1 MTITKNSGAPSP
13 QPDGAAEGGWE
24 PTRAQSMMATQI
36 MRGAD
41 EAEDDTTA
49 RDIGRPVGDNVREL
63 FVSCGPAEALRQQFE
78 ILHPEFIAVHDVGT
92 ALSRKLLAGIA
103 AASGRSVQRLVIRR
117 QGYGTPLATL
127 EFIEW
132 PTAQGTALRL
142 YTTEADADTASRAA
156 LAMMLLAH
164 SQLGVMLVGDLPVH
178 ALTTALQPLQQALA
192 RGPWPNRHLLMLPL
206 SSASAVAAQ
215 SAHLSGP
222 SGVTVRTTPQVQ
234 RPAQAWGFISA
245 TWNQMHDSDAARGMQ
260 LPGVAAGP
268 AAAGPAVTP
277 TAPAAVPGPSNPSAP
292 QAGPVSPLAA
302 AQAALAAATA
312 PVAAPASPPAAAP
325 VTPLPMRPM
334 PAVPGPGAAPRG
346 RDDVRVDHLGRRGKL
361 NGMLACAVFDTA
373 TSRLR
378 AHAGTAFDG
387 ERLAHQG
394 RALIDAA
401 RRSADG
407 LGVPPGTP
415 ETTLTLAAHHVM
427 LRPIARHPDLALIAV
442 FDARIANLTLVRLQ
456 IQRHDEDFAP

>member
-1 MTITKNSGAPSP
+1 MTITRNSEAPSP
-13 QPDGAAEGGWE
+13 QPHGAAEGGWE

-36 MRGAD
+36 MRDAD

-78 ILHPEFIAVHDVGT
+78 ILHPGFIAVHDVGT

-156 LAMMLLAH
+156 LAMTLLAH

-215 SAHLSGP
+215 SAHLAGP

-268 AAAGPAVTP
+268 AGPPAA
-277 TAPAAVPGPSNPSAP
+277 APAASAAAPMPSNPPAAQAAPTSA
-292 QAGPVSPLAA
+292 LAA

-312 PVAAPASPPAAAP
+312 PTAAAASTPAPAPPA
-325 VTPLPMRPM
+325 PLPMRPM

-346 RDDVRVDHLGRRGKL
+346 LDDVLLDHVGRLVKL